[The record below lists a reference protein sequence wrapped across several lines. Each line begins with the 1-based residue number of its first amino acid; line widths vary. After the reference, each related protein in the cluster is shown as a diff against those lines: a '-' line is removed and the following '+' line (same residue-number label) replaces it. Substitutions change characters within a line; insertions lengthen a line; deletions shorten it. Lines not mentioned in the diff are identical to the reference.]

1 MPTGTGKTITLLA
14 LITSY
19 QLAHPECGKLVYC
32 TRTVPE
38 MEKARSRRCH
48 ASARRSPN
56 PCLRCLLLWPQ
67 VLAELRVL
75 QAYREPLVGRSS
87 QILALGLSSRKNMC
101 IHPKA
106 RCFWRCA
113 ALGSAA
119 ADTPL
124 TLRWLT
130 RAAART
136 WTPAAGG

>member
-38 MEKARSRRCH
+38 MEKARPLRCCG
-48 ASARRSPN
+48 SARRSPN
-56 PCLRCLLLWPQ
+56 PCLWLLWAQ

-106 RCFWRCA
+106 RC
-113 ALGSAA
+113 LGAA
-119 ADTPL
+119 ASCG
-124 TLRWLT
+124 RSC
-130 RAAART
+130 
-136 WTPAAGG
+136 